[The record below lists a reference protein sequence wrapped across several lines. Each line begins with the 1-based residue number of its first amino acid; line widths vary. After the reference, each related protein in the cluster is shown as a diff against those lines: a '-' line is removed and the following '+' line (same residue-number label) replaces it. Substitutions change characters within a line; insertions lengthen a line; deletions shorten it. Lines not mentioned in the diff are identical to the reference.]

1 MITAMIGM
9 FIAVLA
15 FASHLSPSTMRRL
28 VGYGLVVDVGVFVLC
43 LTLFGGTGT
52 ERLGAI
58 GASIGITLALHT
70 YKRLWGYERYVDG
83 RWRRYAGL
91 LTRRQEQ

>member
-1 MITAMIGM
+1 MISAMIGM
-9 FIAVLA
+9 FVAVML
-15 FASHLSPSTMRRL
+15 FASHLSPSTTRRL
-28 VGYGLVVDVGVFVLC
+28 VGYGLWVDIGIFAAC
-43 LTLFGGTGT
+43 LTLFGGTGA

-70 YKRLWGYERYVDG
+70 YKKLFGYERFIDG
-83 RWRRYAGL
+83 KWRRYAGL